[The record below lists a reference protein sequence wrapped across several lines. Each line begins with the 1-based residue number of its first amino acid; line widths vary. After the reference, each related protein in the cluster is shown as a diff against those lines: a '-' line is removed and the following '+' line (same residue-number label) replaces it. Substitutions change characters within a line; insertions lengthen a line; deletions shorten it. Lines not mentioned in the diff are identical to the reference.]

1 MKALPKKDFPVEQ
14 ARRFLEPGPIVL
26 VSTAWQGQRN
36 LMTMGW
42 HMVMGFSPSLV
53 ATYLWNENHSHALAV
68 SSGECV
74 INVPGVELLDT
85 VVDIGNCSGRE
96 VDKFARF
103 GLDALPAREVG
114 APLVGQCHSNFE
126 CRLYDDSRWHRATCS
141 SGKSC
146 APTSRPG
153 RSCRARCITAAMGS
167 SWCPARKSRVDGG
180 SSPTC
185 CNARTPHTQDRP
197 A

>member
-1 MKALPKKDFPVEQ
+1 STVDCIAPATVYRPTDSRAGARLYSRMQEGRPKAAVCKAVEQ

-74 INVPGVELLDT
+74 INVP
-85 VVDIGNCSGRE
+85 
-96 VDKFARF
+96 
-103 GLDALPAREVG
+103 
-114 APLVGQCHSNFE
+114 
-126 CRLYDDSRWHRATCS
+126 
-141 SGKSC
+141 
-146 APTSRPG
+146 
-153 RSCRARCITAAMGS
+153 
-167 SWCPARKSRVDGG
+167 
-180 SSPTC
+180 
-185 CNARTPHTQDRP
+185 
-197 A
+197 

>member
-1 MKALPKKDFPVEQ
+1 KALPKKDFPVEQ

-74 INVPGVELLDT
+74 INV
-85 VVDIGNCSGRE
+85 
-96 VDKFARF
+96 
-103 GLDALPAREVG
+103 
-114 APLVGQCHSNFE
+114 
-126 CRLYDDSRWHRATCS
+126 
-141 SGKSC
+141 
-146 APTSRPG
+146 
-153 RSCRARCITAAMGS
+153 
-167 SWCPARKSRVDGG
+167 
-180 SSPTC
+180 
-185 CNARTPHTQDRP
+185 
-197 A
+197 

>member
-1 MKALPKKDFPVEQ
+1 MGASTAGTGMKPLRKRDFPVEQ

-26 VSTAWQGQRN
+26 VSTAWQGQCN

-103 GLDALPAREVG
+103 VLDAVPAREVG
-114 APLVGQCHSNFE
+114 APLVGQCHSCFE
-126 CRLYDDSRWHRATCS
+126 CRLYDSQVQSSNLFIWEIVRAHVAPRPRLPRTVHYRGDGQFMVSGAEVSRRRRF
-141 SGKSC
+141 K
-146 APTSRPG
+146 PD
-153 RSCRARCITAAMGS
+153 ML
-167 SWCPARKSRVDGG
+167 
-180 SSPTC
+180 
-185 CNARTPHTQDRP
+185 
-197 A
+197 

>member
-1 MKALPKKDFPVEQ
+1 
-14 ARRFLEPGPIVL
+14 
-26 VSTAWQGQRN
+26 
-36 LMTMGW
+36 MTLGW

-53 ATYLWNENHSHALAV
+53 ATYLWDANHSHALALG
-68 SSGECV
+68 SGECV

-103 GLDALPAREVG
+103 ELDALPAREVG
-114 APLVGQCHSNFE
+114 APLVGQCHSCFE
-126 CRLYDDSRWHRATCS
+126 CRLYDDSQVQS
-141 SGKSC
+141 SNLFIWESC

-153 RSCRARCITAAMGS
+153 RTAAHGALPRRWPVHGVRRRSLASTAVQARHAVM
-167 SWCPARKSRVDGG
+167 PAL
-180 SSPTC
+180 
-185 CNARTPHTQDRP
+185 PHTQDRR

>member
-1 MKALPKKDFPVEQ
+1 M
-14 ARRFLEPGPIVL
+14 L
-26 VSTAWQGQRN
+26 VGTAWQGQRN

-68 SSGECV
+68 GSGECV

-103 GLDALPAREVG
+103 GLDALPASEVG
-114 APLVGQCHSNFE
+114 APLVGQCHSCFE
-126 CRLYDDSRWHRATCS
+126 CRLYDDSQVASSNLFVWEIVRAHV
-141 SGKSC
+141 
-146 APTSRPG
+146 APG
-153 RSCRARCITAAMGS
+153 RNCRARCTTAATGS
-167 SWCPARKSRVDGG
+167 SWWPAPKCRVDGG

>member
-1 MKALPKKDFPVEQ
+1 MKALPKKEFPVEQ

-26 VSTAWQGQRN
+26 VSTAWRGQRN

-53 ATYLWNENHSHALAV
+53 ATYLWDANHSHALARG
-68 SSGECV
+68 SGECV

-103 GLDALPAREVG
+103 KLDALPAREVG
-114 APLVGQCHSNFE
+114 APLVGQCHSSFE
-126 CRLYDDSRWHRATCS
+126 CRLYDDSQVAS
-141 SGKSC
+141 SNLFIWEIVC
-146 APTSRPG
+146 AHVAPRPKLPRTVHYRGDGQFMVSGTEVSRRRRFKPD
-153 RSCRARCITAAMGS
+153 ML
-167 SWCPARKSRVDGG
+167 
-180 SSPTC
+180 
-185 CNARTPHTQDRP
+185 
-197 A
+197 